1 MVNSNEK
8 GARFERKTC
17 VALSLWVS
25 NDTRDDLFWRSAMS
39 GGRATLASRVG
50 RRPRKAQCGDISSL
64 DEWGRPFL
72 DRYFLECKFYED
84 LRMYSAFWDT
94 EGLLQELWD
103 KPLAEALAHDKTP
116 LTIAKQ
122 NRKPEL
128 VFGTAATFKQ
138 FADASMGTPLDLQAT
153 FLRGGQ
159 MVHVWHFHQVI
170 TRCSPSLLLGRHQ
183 RPREGL

>member
-8 GARFERKTC
+8 GARFERMTC

-25 NDTRDDLFWRSAMS
+25 GQTRDDLFWRSAMS
-39 GGRATLASRVG
+39 GGRATLASRQG
-50 RRPRKAQCGDISSL
+50 RRMRRAQCGDIVSL

-84 LRMYSAFWDT
+84 LRLNATFWAQD
-94 EGLLQELWD
+94 GLLPALWD
-103 KPLAEALAHDKTP
+103 KPLKEALAHDKTP

-122 NRKPEL
+122 NRKPEIML
-128 VFGTAATFKQ
+128 GTEATFKQ
-138 FADASMGTPLDLQAT
+138 FARASMGTPLTLWAT
-153 FLRGGQ
+153 FRRGEH
-159 MVHVWHFHQVI
+159 MVHVWHMHEVI
-170 TRCSPSLLLGRHQ
+170 TRCSPALLLGRHQ